1 MRCVPDA
8 AAAQFYMYEQPELNH
23 KWLRHC
29 ARYKELRYASK
40 AENTAEVGMHK
51 VLARH
56 PLRTRDPALAR
67 LFYVPIFEY
76 TSKFVGAHCANSTTT
91 PSHLANHSAR
101 MHAAWAAL
109 VASPYWRAHG
119 GRDHAWATTAFSAH
133 SYTLE
138 KRMVPLSSLL
148 GCSIVGR
155 YKAGPFARASAG
167 GSCVIEVPYQ
177 ASLLVT
183 RAAWLAAGGNG
194 RGGSA
199 TRGSGVRG
207 SLRAG
212 GGNEMST
219 PGAGAPRGDIE
230 LRADAAAG
238 SFPSVEWPKP
248 TLLFFAGSL
257 DVRAWAPPSVSR

>member
-1 MRCVPDA
+1 M
-8 AAAQFYMYEQPELNH
+8 
-23 KWLRHC
+23 
-29 ARYKELRYASK
+29 
-40 AENTAEVGMHK
+40 
-51 VLARH
+51 
-56 PLRTRDPALAR
+56 
-67 LFYVPIFEY
+67 
-76 TSKFVGAHCANSTTT
+76 
-91 PSHLANHSAR
+91 
-101 MHAAWAAL
+101 
-109 VASPYWRAHG
+109 
-119 GRDHAWATTAFSAH
+119 
-133 SYTLE
+133 
-138 KRMVPLSSLL
+138 
-148 GCSIVGR
+148 
-155 YKAGPFARASAG
+155 
-167 GSCVIEVPYQ
+167 IEVPYQ

-183 RAAWLAAGGNG
+183 RAAWLVAGGNG